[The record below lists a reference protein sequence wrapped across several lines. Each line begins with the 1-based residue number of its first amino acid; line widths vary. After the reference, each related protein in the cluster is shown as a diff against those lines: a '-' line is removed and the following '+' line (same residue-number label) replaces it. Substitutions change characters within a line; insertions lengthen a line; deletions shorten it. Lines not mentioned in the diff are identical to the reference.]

1 MPIFGRKPWA
11 AFKAFETHVQQLVG
25 QLLPTQQP
33 VNLVGSRDDED
44 TAYLGFAPSPGSARA
59 TVVLDTA
66 HGKLQFYFRQELH
79 AVYEKE
85 DGFRLSTRRYW
96 YHLYKGD
103 AIDAFMRWEYVDRK
117 LEPEARYPRHHLH
130 VHDIVLPVGDSGAGI
145 DLKKAHLPT
154 GWVTIEEVLRF
165 LINELGVTP
174 PCGDRWN
181 DEILDGERR
190 FYEDFTSKRYK

>member
-11 AFKAFETHVQQLVG
+11 AFKEFETHVQQLVG

-33 VNLVGSRDDED
+33 VNLIGPDDDEH
-44 TAYLGFAPSPGSARA
+44 TAYLGFAQRPGSARP

-66 HGKLQFYFRQELH
+66 YGKLQFYFRQELH
-79 AVYEKE
+79 AEYQKEK
-85 DGFRLSTRRYW
+85 GFRLTTRRYW
-96 YHLYKGD
+96 YHLYRGD

-130 VHDIVLPVGDSGAGI
+130 VHDVVLPIDDSSAGI
-145 DLKKAHLPT
+145 DLKKTHLPT

-181 DEILDGERR
+181 DELRDGERR
-190 FYEDFTSKRYK
+190 FYEEFTSKRYK